1 MKDVSDKTKEH
12 LSKVYFNLMIC
23 SGICALAMY
32 INAYT
37 ILMTGF
43 FSQILVFIGLGYLMY
58 KISDK
63 SQKEE
68 TRLGYLWALAFAMGY
83 LVGPVMHL
91 VAEIDQMILVNAVV
105 YTAIM
110 FGSFTAISLFSK
122 RRSYLFLGGVIFSL
136 SSAMFWYSL
145 TSWLVGS
152 GFKTDSLL
160 YIMTGLLMACL
171 YIIYDTQIII
181 ERAERGDKN
190 VPEHTMTLFIDLFDM
205 FIRNV

>member
-23 SGICALAMY
+23 SGVCALAMY

-83 LVGPVMHL
+83 LVGPVMHM

-190 VPEHTMTLFIDLFDM
+190 VPEHTMTLFIDLFDL
-205 FIRNV
+205 FIRIV